1 MSQKLDT
8 RILNELCQAFC
19 SLRDQRE
26 IRDFL
31 TDLCTPGELS
41 ALSDRWRVARLV
53 DRGVPYRSIYEKT
66 GVSTAT
72 ITRVARSIE
81 LGEGGYRIALD
92 RSTSVE
98 G

>member
-1 MSQKLDT
+1 MSSKVDS
-8 RILNELCQAFC
+8 RSLNELCQAIL
-19 SLRDQRE
+19 SLKDQSEVRA
-26 IRDFL
+26 FL
-31 TDLCTPGELS
+31 TDLCTPGEVR

-53 DRGVPYRSIYEKT
+53 DKSIPYRTIYERT

-92 RSTSVE
+92 RNSE